1 MVVGICGK
9 SGSGK
14 STLSKKIVEL
24 STNDVVY
31 LDIDKIG
38 HEALLVDEVKEELLS
53 SFGNSIF
60 ENGYVNRKVLGDIV
74 FNSRKEM
81 KKLSDITW
89 EYMQLKIDKALV
101 DNQDKVVILDWI
113 LLYTTKYFKMCDIK
127 ILLDIPYEVRKERA
141 MKRDNISEEKF
152 DLREKASIDF
162 DKTDFDFVIEKEDKD
177 VLKRLVKLL

>member
-14 STLSKKIVEL
+14 STLSKKILEL

-53 SFGNSIF
+53 SFGDSIF

-127 ILLDIPYEVRKERA
+127 ILLDIPYEDLEDKLVNTVVTHFPLTAQE
-141 MKRDNISEEKF
+141 SSSYELH
-152 DLREKASIDF
+152 LREFHILPHIQHGF
-162 DKTDFDFVIEKEDKD
+162 H
-177 VLKRLVKLL
+177 